1 MGDGEDLEVNF
12 ECLMLSFF
20 KLVRRID
27 DKFWIRIIMVEVN
40 VVYLVI
46 LVFVYKVF
54 FQYDILNDVKLK
66 VVKLLFKEGIEN
78 VM

>member
-20 KLVRRID
+20 KFVRRID

-54 FQYDILNDVKLK
+54 F
-66 VVKLLFKEGIEN
+66 
-78 VM
+78 

>member
-54 FQYDILNDVKLK
+54 F
-66 VVKLLFKEGIEN
+66 
-78 VM
+78 